1 MMKLFNKINIIS
13 LCDLWFLLVSSLDD
27 KLNMAHLREIKYKMK
42 YAPVIFDFKAKK
54 VVYGE
59 EMTAEIIAS
68 EF

>member
-1 MMKLFNKINIIS
+1 
-13 LCDLWFLLVSSLDD
+13 
-27 KLNMAHLREIKYKMK
+27 MAHLREIKYKMK
-42 YAPVIFDFKAKK
+42 YAPIIFDFKAKQ

>member
-1 MMKLFNKINIIS
+1 
-13 LCDLWFLLVSSLDD
+13 
-27 KLNMAHLREIKYKMK
+27 MAHLREIKYKMK
-42 YAPVIFDFKAKK
+42 YEPVIFDFKVKK